1 MAGLLS
7 LMKVFQ
13 AMPNR
18 SEKQIRSLVRKV
30 ETRADGERMTVVGY
44 AAIFGEVADIAGIYR
59 EVIAR
64 GAFSRSLRTDDV
76 LALFGHDSRRLLG
89 RSTSGTLRLAEDAKG
104 LSVEIDLPDTTD
116 GRDVRALIA
125 RGDISGMSFG
135 FNVREG
141 GDFWDFSSDPP
152 LRTITD
158 VDLAEVSVVSA
169 PAYAGTSIALRS
181 LESARAEIEHRH
193 FVPASRLRM
202 KVGLDLALRK

>member
-1 MAGLLS
+1 
-7 LMKVFQ
+7 MKVFQ

-30 ETRADGERMTVVGY
+30 ETRADGERMTVAGY

-76 LALFGHDSRRLLG
+76 LALFGHDSGRLLG
-89 RSTSGTLRLAEDAKG
+89 RTTSGTLRLAEDAKG

-116 GRDVRALIA
+116 GRDVRTLIA

-135 FNVREG
+135 FNIVHEE
-141 GDFWDFSSDPP
+141 WDFSAEPP
-152 LRTITD
+152 LRTIID
-158 VDLAEVSVVSA
+158 VDLVEVSVVSA

-181 LESARAEIEHRH
+181 LESARAEIENRH
-193 FVPASRLRM
+193 FVPALRLRM

>member
-1 MAGLLS
+1 MAGPLS
-7 LMKVFQ
+7 QTKVVQ

-30 ETRADGERMTVVGY
+30 ETRADGERMTVAGY

-76 LALFGHDSRRLLG
+76 LALFGHDSGRLLG
-89 RSTSGTLRLAEDAKG
+89 RTTSGTLRLAEDAKG

-116 GRDVRALIA
+116 GRDVLTLIA

-135 FNVREG
+135 FNIVHEE
-141 GDFWDFSSDPP
+141 WDFSVEPP
-152 LRTITD
+152 LRTIID
-158 VDLAEVSVVSA
+158 VDLVEVSVVSA

-193 FVPASRLRM
+193 FVPAIRLRM